1 MTLSEAAIACYKTGR
16 VPALFCSSGSSSPE
30 CSSSE
35 ESAGAPYASEHSE
48 PRAAADD
55 GYEADVEI
63 SKLELSINM
72 KTKKQTDLSLLNDVS
87 NIQAQDVMRMDCPEN
102 NKSGEMVHPE
112 LCVIVVDILSQLIDK
127 LLSGG
132 GARAH
137 CEEVS
142 RVCGVLA
149 RAWAAR
155 GARAPPVLR
164 RLLAPDAPAARL
176 LALTDPA
183 YTELQRSVLEL
194 VQAVGAHSLEAGELA
209 ALLRPLAAARPPLA
223 LLLAALRALL
233 ARARA
238 HTPDH
243 ILSFPVDPD
252 PAEEV
257 AAEEAGSSCAQQ
269 AELAARRLRLAHLR
283 AGVWSPWAAGGAR
296 CALGGGWAPW
306 LQGFAV
312 ALWLRLHCA
321 RPAEETK
328 EWQDE
333 PPDPDEGLKSPRRE
347 APGSEYM
354 HVFSIGHDS
363 LLFELWINTTNG
375 SVSVRLSRPDAMG
388 SKLVSVGR
396 ARTALAAGARWRCLA
411 LNVAERVHKRRIHIQ
426 RRRCLALNVA
436 ERVHKR
442 RIHIQVSLART
453 SLAAALPR
461 AQRGRARAQAP
472 HTHTGEPRTHFTSGG
487 AASRSTWPSACTSA
501 AYTLQRRRCLALN
514 VAERVH
520 KRRIHIQVSL
530 ARTSLAAALP
540 RAQRGRARAQAPHTH
555 TGEPRTHFTQRRR
568 CLALNVAERVHK
580 RRIHIQRRRC
590 LALNVAERVHKRRI
604 HIQVTIYVD
613 GRECETLSLPLQG
626 ILVRK
631 ATPCSLLLGQAGG
644 AAGGAAGGGAGGALH
659 VGGVRVYR
667 APVLAA
673 PGALH
678 LAAHGPD
685 LPCQIPCESANFPSI
700 ITPELLELNIDWD
713 SVYEIS
719 SQTLRELHDN
729 LLLTFY
735 PHAPDIINL
744 YHQAQTI
751 PTVFGGRAAGG
762 AGGGEAPEALRVRWS
777 GAPRVSAHR
786 GFAPAL
792 LALGGPD
799 LLFYLFA
806 RTVELRADAEEQA
819 SALALLLR
827 ACSVDARLAA
837 QLHAGALDLL
847 LPVLAARHA
856 RVNHHMLKVILDE
869 ACSSPILLPS
879 GSVGSHATL
888 LVRNES
894 ILLEPRLVLLL
905 MRAWRHFDTD
915 EEVVWEESG
924 GAGEVPGEGAP
935 EGGRQRGSAWLLALA
950 ALGALLA
957 PAHPHRAFNYYQACR
972 VDLLRHLLHAC
983 KERFLN
989 SSRAALS
996 DACSAR
1002 LVALIRALLGA
1013 PPPLPHLAL
1022 LADFLLLMHQASDT
1036 FVTHS
1041 RANFYFLL
1049 TPDTP
1054 ETSDFNF
1061 LNFINK
1067 RRKLP
1072 TAANNKRL
1080 YDTMER
1086 SSSSSVSSEA
1096 VSDAQSH
1103 DQGPHDQKPHNQE
1116 PHDQEPHDQEPHDQ
1130 EPNDQG
1136 KPRDAESNTD
1146 PESTSDSTKQ
1156 LKGLINMQIKE
1167 SRQKQLSS
1175 SENSDA
1181 ATERSTENTDEG
1193 LEKVVKETTSPAE
1206 ADSAEQLYTGSIY
1219 QQRRVRT
1226 GAEPGWRA
1234 CEGLL
1239 LLLRDAL
1246 HAAGAAALAPDT
1258 LVVLANHGDAGVR
1271 AAVVRAAAAA
1281 RLPPRCLPLLANQIA
1296 LYPCSWELATACAVL
1311 LTGCDVPLEDQ
1322 LDEHTWATLDEEAAG
1337 RAGPLLALLPRCAR
1351 EDAALAH
1358 NVAALLRRLVDRS
1371 SLKALNEV
1379 ALVEAVVRAVRAAGQ
1394 EGGDSEGR
1402 DLVLE
1407 DLYDLLCRVAVKV
1420 LAGNHSMQV

>member
-396 ARTALAAGARWRCLA
+396 ARTALAAGARW
-411 LNVAERVHKRRIHIQ
+411 
-426 RRRCLALNVA
+426 
-436 ERVHKR
+436 
-442 RIHIQVSLART
+442 
-453 SLAAALPR
+453 
-461 AQRGRARAQAP
+461 
-472 HTHTGEPRTHFTSGG
+472 
-487 AASRSTWPSACTSA
+487 
-501 AYTLQRRRCLALN
+501 
-514 VAERVH
+514 
-520 KRRIHIQVSL
+520 
-530 ARTSLAAALP
+530 
-540 RAQRGRARAQAPHTH
+540 
-555 TGEPRTHFTQRRR
+555 
-568 CLALNVAERVHK
+568 
-580 RRIHIQRRRC
+580 RC

>member
-396 ARTALAAGARWRCLA
+396 ARTALAAGARW
-411 LNVAERVHKRRIHIQ
+411 
-426 RRRCLALNVA
+426 
-436 ERVHKR
+436 
-442 RIHIQVSLART
+442 
-453 SLAAALPR
+453 
-461 AQRGRARAQAP
+461 
-472 HTHTGEPRTHFTSGG
+472 
-487 AASRSTWPSACTSA
+487 
-501 AYTLQRRRCLALN
+501 
-514 VAERVH
+514 
-520 KRRIHIQVSL
+520 
-530 ARTSLAAALP
+530 
-540 RAQRGRARAQAPHTH
+540 
-555 TGEPRTHFTQRRR
+555 R